1 MSLHFDVSNFN
12 FNSQVLN
19 SNHRRSLCELF
30 TMAGL
35 HLEPTSLGCCQVSG
49 RGEIYGRNG
58 WEQEEKVGFPLG
70 NPKVPDFRGC
80 LSHIFS
86 PLRQFATSERRIH
99 GTLILWRWIALF
111 CHFSFLLNFPF
122 LTWRTKKTQSLRWNL
137 SNHMIWKNVHFRL
150 QNFKLSTF
158 GLEKNIC
165 RQDFQC
171 LLWNKT
177 CFVSG
182 GVCLWWWSLGCL
194 PIRQLRATLSG
205 VDPWRVHL
213 WILQC
218 FLQMLQAWQTVDGR
232 NPAPP
237 GIYKP
242 YKSWDKLHINWLAGF
257 LPSKVTS
264 SYTFQGVKEF
274 AQFHWDAAWPGV
286 CTAHWWV
293 SAARTCWGT

>member
-122 LTWRTKKTQSLRWNL
+122 LTWRKKKLNHWGETYQIIWYGKMSTFDCKISNCQLLVWKKTSVVKISSVYSEIRHVLFQVEFAYDGGPLDVSRFGSYERRYQEWTRGVFIFEF
-137 SNHMIWKNVHFRL
+137 SSVSCKC
-150 QNFKLSTF
+150 FKLDRLLMEEILHHLGYINLINHGINYIST
-158 GLEKNIC
+158 G
-165 RQDFQC
+165 
-171 LLWNKT
+171 
-177 CFVSG
+177 
-182 GVCLWWWSLGCL
+182 
-194 PIRQLRATLSG
+194 
-205 VDPWRVHL
+205 
-213 WILQC
+213 
-218 FLQMLQAWQTVDGR
+218 
-232 NPAPP
+232 
-237 GIYKP
+237 
-242 YKSWDKLHINWLAGF
+242 
-257 LPSKVTS
+257 
-264 SYTFQGVKEF
+264 
-274 AQFHWDAAWPGV
+274 
-286 CTAHWWV
+286 
-293 SAARTCWGT
+293 